1 MNAGKEPQ
9 KPQDTPPQG
18 TGAPIPVN
26 RRVKNRPQKT
36 PAAQRDK
43 FHERTERKSNES
55 SWPASEIELRDLDT
69 LAPYP
74 RNPRLHGEGQ
84 IEQIAAS
91 IKRWGFTIPLL
102 IDEAGQLIAGHA
114 RLEAA
119 KKLGLKRAPVMTAR
133 GWNEDEKRAY
143 VIADNRLAMNSSWD
157 DALLIDE
164 LMALK
169 MSDVDLAELGFTE
182 SELAEKIGAPDAAE
196 FGPASEN
203 EQQRLDQKTPITCPE
218 CGHVFTTP

>member
-1 MNAGKEPQ
+1 MTTRKE
-9 KPQDTPPQG
+9 QDTPKTPPPQG
-18 TGAPIPVN
+18 TGTPIRTN
-26 RRVKNRPQKT
+26 RRIKNRPVK
-36 PAAQRDK
+36 PAPGVPEQ
-43 FHERTERKSNES
+43 FHERTPEES

-119 KKLGLKRAPVMTAR
+119 KKLELKRAPVMTAR
-133 GWNEDEKRAY
+133 GWTEAQKRAY

-164 LMALK
+164 LSGLK
-169 MSDVDLAELGFTE
+169 MSDFDLAALGFTE
-182 SELAEKIGAPDAAE
+182 SELADMIGAPDAEE
-196 FGPASEN
+196 FGPASADD
-203 EQQRLDQKTPITCPE
+203 QQRLDQKSPITCPE
-218 CGHVFTTP
+218 CGHVFSPP